1 LGKWEGERERGEMQG
16 EVGKKSCSP
25 AHAHPRKEEDPQCYS
40 KQHHF
45 NPFVLN
51 EQHMKQRCFEQSA

>member
-1 LGKWEGERERGEMQG
+1 MQG

-51 EQHMKQRCFEQSA
+51 EQHMKRRCFEQSA